1 MQKVSII
8 FTDNGWWLPGGFIV
22 LLFCFSIPL
31 VVAWQNRRKPVLA
44 WLFPLVGVVFGIWM
58 LTWYAKMAFGSFT
71 SLERQGSNIRF
82 YYYFGPPREFHWQD
96 VQKIVRE
103 PAGKGAVDARFY
115 MRDGTELVSYST
127 ANEAVIAQTLSLRS
141 QIHNISPNTAP

>member
-1 MQKVSII
+1 
-8 FTDNGWWLPGGFIV
+8 
-22 LLFCFSIPL
+22 
-31 VVAWQNRRKPVLA
+31 
-44 WLFPLVGVVFGIWM
+44 
-58 LTWYAKMAFGSFT
+58 MAFGSFT